1 MGAAGF
7 LPLPWSEIDAFARLQ
22 HITFRPWELDVITT
36 IDDEWLAVMSR
47 KTVTAEDLKGSTN
60 A

>member
-1 MGAAGF
+1 VGAAGF

-36 IDDEWLAVMSR
+36 IDDEWR
-47 KTVTAEDLKGSTN
+47 GWFFITPDRCRRRTA
-60 A
+60 